1 MRRRF
6 SELRVGGYSVCR
18 NAAFSGIVSMK
29 CLIFTNF
36 VPASTVTSNE
46 RRLRGIIWSLIDD
59 AVRKLLMFRVKTSD
73 EIVDCKSDSN
83 PKSSVVVDDAIVVV
97 VAEVVGIF
105 LRDFFSGLDF
115 GFDLLAMYSAL
126 ALFAKY

>member
-1 MRRRF
+1 
-6 SELRVGGYSVCR
+6 
-18 NAAFSGIVSMK
+18 MK

-59 AVRKLLMFRVKTSD
+59 AVRKWSMFRVKTSD
-73 EIVDCKSDSN
+73 EIVDACCGSDSN

-105 LRDFFSGLDF
+105 LRDFFSGFDF
-115 GFDLLAMYSAL
+115 GFDLLEMYSAL